1 MTASVLSLVGLGLTL
16 IATFAIVAYLRS
28 PLHNIL
34 VELCGTRERAAF
46 WVSFSNVTITLVPL
60 IFAMQYTPD
69 LKAGSSAVLE
79 LAAQLK
85 WALAGLLFAVLVLGW
100 VLRGFTRRQVG
111 QLATNQI
118 AAAPVR

>member
-1 MTASVLSLVGLGLTL
+1 MTTSVLFLVGLGLTL
-16 IATFAIVAYLRS
+16 ITTLAIVAYLRS
-28 PLHNIL
+28 PLHSIL

-46 WVSFSNVTITLVPL
+46 WVTFSNVTMTLVPL

-85 WALAGLLFAVLVLGW
+85 WGLAGLLFAVLILGW
-100 VLRGFTRRQVG
+100 VLRGFIRRQGG
-111 QLATNQI
+111 QVVPNQTP
-118 AAAPVR
+118 AAAVV